1 MARVTV
7 EDCLDNVDNR
17 FELVLVAAKRA
28 RQIAM
33 GAQPMLEEEN
43 DKPTV
48 LALREIAENLVNAD
62 ILQEVEPVT
71 AEEELLEELTAD
83 DQEIAA
89 TTGAAAAVEE
99 KSELDVAAAIKAAL
113 EGEITGDIGGEGAG
127 EGGE

>member
-7 EDCLDNVDNR
+7 EDCLVNVDNR
-17 FELVLVAAKRA
+17 FELVLVSAKRA

-33 GAQPMLEEEN
+33 GAQPMVEEEN

-48 LALREIAENLVNAD
+48 LALREIADNLVNAD
-62 ILQEVEPVT
+62 ILQEVEPVS
-71 AEEELLEELTAD
+71 AEEELVEELTAD

-113 EGEITGDIGGEGAG
+113 EGEIMSGEGTG

>member
-7 EDCLDNVDNR
+7 EDCLDHVDNR

-33 GAQPMLEEEN
+33 GSQPMVEEEN

-48 LALREIAENLVNAD
+48 LALREVADNLVNAA
-62 ILQEVEPVT
+62 ILQEVEPIA
-71 AEEELLEELTAD
+71 AEEALVEELTAD

-89 TTGAAAAVEE
+89 TTGAVAAVEE
-99 KSELDVAAAIKAAL
+99 KTELDVAAAIKAAL
-113 EGEITGDIGGEGAG
+113 EGEITGTTGGEGAG
-127 EGGE
+127 GE

>member
-7 EDCLDNVDNR
+7 EDCLENVDNR
-17 FELVLVAAKRA
+17 FELVQVASKRA

-113 EGEITGDIGGEGAG
+113 EGEITGAIGGEGAG